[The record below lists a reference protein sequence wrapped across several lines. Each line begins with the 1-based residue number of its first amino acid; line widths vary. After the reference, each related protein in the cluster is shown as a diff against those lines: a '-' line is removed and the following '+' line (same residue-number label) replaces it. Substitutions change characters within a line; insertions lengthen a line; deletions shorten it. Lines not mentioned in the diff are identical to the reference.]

1 MLRVGRSLHAP
12 SHGVRFLSWLL
23 PCITAT
29 LLVATCANAQGVN
42 PPAPKSDSTGTHPP
56 VVPPPA
62 PATNPTT
69 NPANNPATNPT
80 TSPAT
85 NPTTNPATNPISS
98 PPRTVTTYVPVAMKQ
113 AKRASWSLHLHGG
126 LFEPVD
132 VNAPSPTLGMRLGRI
147 VAPHL
152 TGGFLTG
159 WTFRRK
165 NLEQPVPGIPG
176 LKPGLV
182 LARADGQLV
191 PMMVFLQVNLTE
203 KRFLVPIAGAAAG
216 YEWFMLTANDYR
228 TGQSAKATYA
238 NFAWEGWGGLGM
250 RLDKTVRLDGEL
262 FYNGGSLE
270 RTVTDSSGNSWL
282 EAIDLNGIGAR
293 VGLDIQF

>member
-1 MLRVGRSLHAP
+1 ML
-12 SHGVRFLSWLL
+12 
-23 PCITAT
+23 
-29 LLVATCANAQGVN
+29 
-42 PPAPKSDSTGTHPP
+42 
-56 VVPPPA
+56 
-62 PATNPTT
+62 
-69 NPANNPATNPT
+69 
-80 TSPAT
+80 
-85 NPTTNPATNPISS
+85 
-98 PPRTVTTYVPVAMKQ
+98 
-113 AKRASWSLHLHGG
+113 
-126 LFEPVD
+126 
-132 VNAPSPTLGMRLGRI
+132 
-147 VAPHL
+147 
-152 TGGFLTG
+152 
-159 WTFRRK
+159 
-165 NLEQPVPGIPG
+165 
-176 LKPGLV
+176 
-182 LARADGQLV
+182 
-191 PMMVFLQVNLTE
+191 FLQVNLTE